1 MPGFQVTDITLIG
14 NAPNPNDTL
23 SIRKEHENGASVL
36 SLARKYGIA
45 RGSIVRRIILAGGT
59 IRGRSDANRIRMER
73 EGVEGRKML
82 TKAAHDAVRGIKCTA
97 DELNRRAERRCRL
110 IGHGEREL
118 FELLTSVGLPAE
130 AQRPCGKYNI
140 DIAVGPSIAVEVC
153 SMGNFGVANA
163 IRLRE
168 RTKYL
173 RKCGYCTIF
182 VLFSYRGPRG
192 HKSLSAES
200 VIGNAKDIISL
211 VQCANCDPSIRG
223 KDWMIR
229 CSAYHFSR
237 VRNDL
242 GQLTAVET
250 PVRFA
255 NVISELNF

>member
-1 MPGFQVTDITLIG
+1 MPGFQVADIPPIG
-14 NAPNPNDTL
+14 DAPNPNDTL

-73 EGVEGRKML
+73 EGEEGRKRL
-82 TKAAHDAVRGIKCTA
+82 TKAAHDAVRGVKCTT
-97 DELNRRAERRCRL
+97 DELNRRAECRCRL

-118 FELLTSVGLPAE
+118 LELFISAGLTAE

-173 RKCGYCTIF
+173 RECGYCTVF
-182 VLFSYRGPRG
+182 VLFAYRGPRG
-192 HKSLSAES
+192 HKTLSAES
-200 VIGNAKDIISL
+200 VIGNAKDIIAF
-211 VQCANCDPSIRG
+211 VQRANCDPSIWG

-237 VRNDL
+237 FRNDL
-242 GQLTAVET
+242 GQIAAIDT
-250 PVRFA
+250 PVRFT
-255 NVISELNF
+255 NEIRELNF